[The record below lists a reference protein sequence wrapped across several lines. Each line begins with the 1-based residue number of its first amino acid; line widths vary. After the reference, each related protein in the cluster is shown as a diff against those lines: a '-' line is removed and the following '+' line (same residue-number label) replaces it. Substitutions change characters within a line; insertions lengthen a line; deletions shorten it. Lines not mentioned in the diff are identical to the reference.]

1 MYMQLCI
8 ANVIDCPSTKFK
20 CSNGLCISTAYVC
33 DGYNDCRD
41 NSDESNCS
49 KCLK

>member
-1 MYMQLCI
+1 MCMQLCI
-8 ANVIDCPSTKFK
+8 AYVIDCPSTKFK
-20 CSNGLCISTAYVC
+20 CSNGLCIDTAYVC